1 MPTRK
6 LIEALVSWLIDCIV
20 SGLTAHPSAAAAD
33 EAVSVTV
40 AGRGLTMGQLRAAM
54 HGAPGFVSALGH
66 LIEGHATLAD
76 TETVADDV
84 IAAALA
90 LAGPSA
96 APFAAIAPMI
106 ANLFIEGLADGTI
119 KPSAHPIADGQ
130 STPPTHGWVGR

>member
-6 LIEALVSWLIDCIV
+6 IIEALVSWLIDCIV

-106 ANLFIEGLADGTI
+106 AQRCSVVQGRGGTPRVSQRSMNTA
-119 KPSAHPIADGQ
+119 KA
-130 STPPTHGWVGR
+130 RL